1 MDSVHIQSKF
11 SVVSGSEFCTRIYAG
26 SHLSSLHIEVQEY
39 FRTEQLVYFDLG
51 CDHTARICS
60 DEIRIVMNIFRTDT
74 YDNCFSVVTAVDER
88 FLFVLRYAQ
97 NMGFR
102 WKVLRRFR
110 QHLRLRP

>member
-74 YDNCFSVVTAVDER
+74 YDNCFSVVPPSMSAFFCSPVRAEH
-88 FLFVLRYAQ
+88 
-97 NMGFR
+97 GFR
-102 WKVLRRFR
+102 WKV
-110 QHLRLRP
+110 